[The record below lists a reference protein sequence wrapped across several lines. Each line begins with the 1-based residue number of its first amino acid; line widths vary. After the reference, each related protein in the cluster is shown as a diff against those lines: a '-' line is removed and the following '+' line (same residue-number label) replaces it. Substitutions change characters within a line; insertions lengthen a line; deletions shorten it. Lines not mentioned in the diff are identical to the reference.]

1 MSDKIKVQLMRA
13 TDALKQPHT
22 SESSLVTPALLETFS
37 RVLLWSG
44 TKNFQCMFKMFR
56 LYFQVYIITAVKQLN
71 N

>member
-56 LYFQVYIITAVKQLN
+56 L
-71 N
+71 